1 MSQKPRVDNPHQQI
15 VRILQQFEAYQ
26 GAKRET
32 VWRDKIAWA
41 VLEFSDPFPFIEQFL
56 FEVRAKEQN
65 PRPLVWGTLDVL
77 DLYLQ
82 EVLGMDEQFQRTLAG
97 FGHNIGEKAQEHNEM
112 GILYALR
119 NAKNPE
125 EFYRVLNDAQFR
137 LDVTIPEALLR
148 IEKGER
154 IAGVTWVRVKTLL
167 SIYAM
172 NRFLRKSAPQAVQ
185 SQITEED

>member
-1 MSQKPRVDNPHQQI
+1 
-15 VRILQQFEAYQ
+15 
-26 GAKRET
+26 
-32 VWRDKIAWA
+32 
-41 VLEFSDPFPFIEQFL
+41 
-56 FEVRAKEQN
+56 
-65 PRPLVWGTLDVL
+65 
-77 DLYLQ
+77 
-82 EVLGMDEQFQRTLAG
+82 MDEQFQRTLAG
-97 FGHNIGEKAQEHNEM
+97 FGHNLGEKAQEHNEM
-112 GILYALR
+112 GMLYALR